1 MNKRFRETRMKFNL
15 TQKEFAQVL
24 GLKKSDVELIEK
36 GQQRLSQATI
46 NVLKN
51 KLKVDI
57 KWLLGSAEQKEITT
71 KDLKKPR
78 F

>member
-57 KWLLGSAEQKEITT
+57 KWLLGSTEQKEITT

>member
-1 MNKRFRETRMKFNL
+1 MNKRFRETRMNFNL
-15 TQKEFAQVL
+15 TQKEFAQIL

-46 NVLKN
+46 NILKN

-57 KWLLGSAEQKEITT
+57 KWLLGSDNKPVTT

>member
-24 GLKKSDVELIEK
+24 GLKKTDVELIEK

-46 NVLKN
+46 NILKN
-51 KLKVDI
+51 KLNVNI
-57 KWLLGSAEQKEITT
+57 KWLIGAPEKEITT